1 MYPLRLSLRA
11 KSWGLYWIFSLIT
24 ARHENW
30 LKFLLENTVIFCNF
44 LFKWKST
51 IAERNKLYIFRRF
64 STYRGA
70 KREGDSYLNNS
81 NEFKLNP
88 PSKNELIHD
97 WYASIFIRM
106 SKSHFNR
113 AKSVEI
119 KTHKFS
125 CNTVS
130 CLKVL
135 RDFQVN
141 INILMCHFV
150 CDEKCSLKTTIPHHT
165 NSVGTFTNSTKR
177 C

>member
-1 MYPLRLSLRA
+1 MIEISVG
-11 KSWGLYWIFSLIT
+11 K
-24 ARHENW
+24 H
-30 LKFLLENTVIFCNF
+30 CNF
-44 LFKWKST
+44 LQLFIQVKEHYRGKKQT
-51 IAERNKLYIFRRF
+51 VYFRRF

-106 SKSHFNR
+106 SKSHFDR
-113 AKSVEI
+113 
-119 KTHKFS
+119 TKFS

-150 CDEKCSLKTTIPHHT
+150 CDERCSLKTTIPHHT

>member
-1 MYPLRLSLRA
+1 MMCRSKILAFFLYPSRISLRA

-106 SKSHFNR
+106 SKSHFDR
-113 AKSVEI
+113 TKSVEI
-119 KTHKFS
+119 KTHKIFMQHGIL
-125 CNTVS
+125 
-130 CLKVL
+130 LKGSKG
-135 RDFQVN
+135 FP
-141 INILMCHFV
+141 
-150 CDEKCSLKTTIPHHT
+150 S
-165 NSVGTFTNSTKR
+165 
-177 C
+177 